1 MTPQMRRLSSPE
13 CREWKDSPVTVTLLH
28 YLRQRRDRAVSAFL
42 SGQPVDPVAQGRA
55 QALDQL
61 LRLWALSPEEL
72 SNELQKEQ

>member
-1 MTPQMRRLSSPE
+1 
-13 CREWKDSPVTVTLLH
+13 
-28 YLRQRRDRAVSAFL
+28 
-42 SGQPVDPVAQGRA
+42 VDPVAQGRA